1 MQRRGKA
8 PSFLFLSLRLG
19 VIPSATQRSGVKS
32 RDLFRTA
39 DSSTARGTAPL
50 GMTMHWI
57 PAFAGMTM
65 CGWCHPEC
73 NAAKRSEIEG
83 SAYTTDSSAPQ
94 STAPLGMTMRGITHN
109 R

>member
-50 GMTMHWI
+50 GMTKTH
-57 PAFAGMTM
+57 
-65 CGWCHPEC
+65 CHPEC
-73 NAAKRSEIEG
+73 SAAKRSEIEG